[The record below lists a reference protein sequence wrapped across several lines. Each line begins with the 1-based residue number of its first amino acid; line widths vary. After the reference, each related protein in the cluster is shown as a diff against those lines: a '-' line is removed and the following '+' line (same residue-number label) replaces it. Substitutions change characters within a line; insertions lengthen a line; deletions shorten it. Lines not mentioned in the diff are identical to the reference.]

1 MSLKG
6 VRDLA
11 IKQLTV
17 FIQNKKGTVVSVTDI
32 LSKNNINLRALSIA
46 ETQDFGIL
54 RLIVNDEKAAE
65 AVLTENGY
73 LIKVIDVV
81 GVKIGDEPGKLTAA
95 LDVLDKADINVEYL
109 YAFMARTEKH
119 AYVVLRVE
127 DNAVA
132 EKVLTDAGFKMISEA
147 DINKL

>member
-1 MSLKG
+1 M
-6 VRDLA
+6 A

-17 FIQNKKGTVVSVTDI
+17 FVQNKKGTVVAVTDI

-65 AVLTENGY
+65 AVLSENGY
-73 LIKVIDVV
+73 LIKVIDVI
-81 GVKIGDEPGKLTAA
+81 GVKIGDEPGKLAAA
-95 LDVLDKADINVEYL
+95 LNVLDKADINVEYL

-127 DNAVA
+127 ENEVA
-132 EKVLTDAGFKMISEA
+132 EKVLTDAGFKLISEA

>member
-1 MSLKG
+1 M
-6 VRDLA
+6 A

-17 FIQNKKGTVVSVTDI
+17 FVQNRQGTLVSVTNA
-32 LSKNNINLRALSIA
+32 LAENNVNIRALSIA

-54 RLIVNDEKAAE
+54 RLIVNDQET
-65 AVLTENGY
+65 AVKTLTDAGY

-81 GVKIGDEPGKLTAA
+81 GVKIGDQPGKLTAA
-95 LDVLDKADINVEYL
+95 LDVLNKAGINAEYL
-109 YAFMARTEKH
+109 YAFLARTEKH
-119 AYVVLRVE
+119 AYVVIRVE

-132 EKVLTDAGFKMISEA
+132 EAALEAAGFHLISDE

>member
-1 MSLKG
+1 M
-6 VRDLA
+6 A

-17 FIQNKKGTVVSVTDI
+17 FVQNSKGSIVSVTDI
-32 LSKNNINLRALSIA
+32 LAKNNINIRALSIA
-46 ETQDFGIL
+46 ETEDFGIL
-54 RLIVNDEKAAE
+54 RLIVNDEISAE
-65 AVLTENGY
+65 KVLEDEGY
-73 LIKVIDVV
+73 LIKVVDVV

-95 LDVLDKADINVEYL
+95 LDVLDKAGINVEYL

-127 DNAVA
+127 NNEDA
-132 EKVLTDAGFKMISEA
+132 ESALTNAGFKLITEA

>member
-1 MSLKG
+1 M
-6 VRDLA
+6 A

-17 FIQNKKGTVVSVTDI
+17 FVENKKGTVVSVTDI
-32 LSKNNINLRALSIA
+32 LSQNNINLRALSIA
-46 ETQDFGIL
+46 ETQEFGIL
-54 RLIVNDEKAAE
+54 RLIVNDEATAE
-65 AVLTENGY
+65 KVLTENGY

-81 GVKIGDEPGKLTAA
+81 GVKIGDEPGKLTEA
-95 LDVLDKADINVEYL
+95 LAVLDKENINVEYM

-132 EKVLTDAGFKMISEA
+132 EAALSAAGFKIITEA
-147 DINKL
+147 DVCKL

>member
-1 MSLKG
+1 MAL
-6 VRDLA
+6 
-11 IKQLTV
+11 KQLNV
-17 FIQNKKGTVVSVTDI
+17 FVENKRGALVSITQTLAENNVDI
-32 LSKNNINLRALSIA
+32 RALSIA

-54 RLIVNDEKAAE
+54 RLIVNDETAAE

-81 GVKIGDEPGKLTAA
+81 GVKIGDEPGKLAAA

-132 EKVLTDAGFKMISEA
+132 EKALTDAGFKMISEA

>member
-1 MSLKG
+1 M
-6 VRDLA
+6 A

-65 AVLTENGY
+65 AVLSENGY

-81 GVKIGDEPGKLTAA
+81 GIKISDEPGKLTAA
-95 LDVLDKADINVEYL
+95 LDVLDKSDINVEYL

-127 DNAVA
+127 DNEVA
-132 EKVLTDAGFKMISEA
+132 EKALTEAGFKMISEA

>member
-1 MSLKG
+1 M
-6 VRDLA
+6 A

-17 FIQNKKGTVVSVTDI
+17 FVQNKKGTVVEVTDI

-65 AVLTENGY
+65 AVLAENGY
-73 LIKVIDVV
+73 IIKTIDVV
-81 GVKIGDEPGKLTAA
+81 GVKIGDAPGKLTEA
-95 LDVLDKADINVEYL
+95 LAVLDKADINVEYM

-132 EKVLTDAGFKMISEA
+132 EALLVAAGFKMISEA

>member
-1 MSLKG
+1 M
-6 VRDLA
+6 A

-17 FIQNKKGTVVSVTDI
+17 FIQNEKGTVVSVTDI
-32 LSKNNINLRALSIA
+32 LSQNNINIRALSIA

-54 RLIVNDEKAAE
+54 RLIVNDDKAAE
-65 AVLTENGY
+65 AVLAENGY
-73 LIKVIDVV
+73 VIKVIDVV
-81 GVKIGDEPGKLTAA
+81 GVKIGDAPGKLTEA
-95 LDVLDKADINVEYL
+95 LAVLDKADINVEYM

-127 DNAVA
+127 DNAEAEASLVA
-132 EKVLTDAGFKMISEA
+132 AGFKMISEA

>member
-1 MSLKG
+1 M
-6 VRDLA
+6 A

-17 FIQNKKGTVVSVTDI
+17 FVQNKQGALVSITDT
-32 LSKNNINLRALSIA
+32 LAAHNVNIRALSIA

-54 RLIVNDEKAAE
+54 RLIVQDEETAE
-65 AVLTENGY
+65 RILKEEGY
-73 LIKVIDVV
+73 LIKITDVV
-81 GVKIGDEPGKLTAA
+81 GVKISDAPGKLTEA
-95 LDVLDKADINVEYL
+95 LSVLDKENINVEYL

-132 EKVLTDAGFKMISEA
+132 EASLAGAGFKLITDA

>member
-1 MSLKG
+1 M
-6 VRDLA
+6 A

-17 FIQNKKGTVVSVTDI
+17 FVQNKQGTVVSVTDI
-32 LSKNNINLRALSIA
+32 LAKSNINLRALSIA

-54 RLIVNDEKAAE
+54 RLIVSDEETAE
-65 AVLTENGY
+65 KVLAENGY
-73 LIKVIDVV
+73 LIKVIDVL
-81 GVKIGDEPGKLTAA
+81 GVKIGDAPGKLTAA
-95 LDVLDKADINVEYL
+95 LDVLDKAGINVEYL

-132 EKVLTDAGFKMISEA
+132 EAALTDAGFKMISEA
-147 DINKL
+147 DIKKL

>member
-1 MSLKG
+1 M
-6 VRDLA
+6 A

-17 FIQNKKGTVVSVTDI
+17 FVQNQKGTVASVTDI

-46 ETQDFGIL
+46 ETKDFGIL

-65 AVLTENGY
+65 AVLAENGY

-81 GVKIGDEPGKLTAA
+81 GVKIGDAPGKLTAA

-127 DNAVA
+127 DNTLA
-132 EKVLTDAGFKMISEA
+132 EKVLTEAGFKMITEA

>member
-1 MSLKG
+1 M
-6 VRDLA
+6 A

-32 LSKNNINLRALSIA
+32 LSQNNINLRALSIA

-65 AVLTENGY
+65 AVLAENGY

-95 LDVLDKADINVEYL
+95 LDVLDKANINVEYL

-127 DNAVA
+127 DNEVA
-132 EKVLTDAGFKMISEA
+132 EKALTDAGFKMISEA